1 MRVVGVRELKQRA
14 SELVRLV
21 REEGE
26 EIDVTLRGEVVARL
40 VPVKPKLSSERIE
53 ELMAEMDK
61 TASEI
66 SAYWPQD
73 ISAVA
78 AVREERR
85 EL

>member
-1 MRVVGVRELKQRA
+1 MRAVGVRELKQRA

-40 VPVKPKLSSERIE
+40 VPVKPKLSPEQVQA
-53 ELMAEMDK
+53 LMAEMDQV
-61 TASEI
+61 ASEI
-66 SAYWPQD
+66 SAYWPEGV
-73 ISAVA
+73 SAVE

-85 EL
+85 QL

>member
-1 MRVVGVRELKQRA
+1 MRAVGVRELKQRA

-40 VPVKPKLSSERIE
+40 VPVKRKLTPEQIQA
-53 ELMAEMDK
+53 LMDEMDK
-61 TASEI
+61 AASEI
-66 SAYWPQD
+66 SLYWPEGV
-73 ISAVA
+73 SAVE